1 MVFGDV
7 GHRSDDHGMKPYRN
21 AALFIISLLALV
33 IASAGSA
40 FSWEHILFLVTAAL
54 GVLVVSALTAKAR
67 REENR

>member
-1 MVFGDV
+1 
-7 GHRSDDHGMKPYRN
+7 MKPYRN

-40 FSWEHILFLVTAAL
+40 FSWEYILFLVTAAL